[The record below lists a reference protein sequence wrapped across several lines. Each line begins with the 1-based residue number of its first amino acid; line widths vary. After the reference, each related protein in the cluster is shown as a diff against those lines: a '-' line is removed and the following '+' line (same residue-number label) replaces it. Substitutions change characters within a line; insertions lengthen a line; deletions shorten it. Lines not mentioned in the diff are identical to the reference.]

1 MIALLALSLALAPQD
16 TRQHTFRY
24 EASADVSRVNVAGS
38 FNGWNKD
45 ATPMRRDGD
54 GRSWTVSLDLPAGKH
69 WYKFVLNGENW
80 VTDPKAKSE
89 DDGNGNQNSVLV
101 LWPAGYEQPAKVGDF
116 NVTSAALKHVQEPPL
131 LNWDRGR
138 LTLSLRARPGD
149 FKSVS
154 VVAISGKSYH
164 RVQMADRGGDEIQT
178 TFTASVPWDRKQ
190 PIRYLFSIDDGGR
203 GPLTYD
209 ERGIWAQHA
218 DPIDRRFVL
227 DPKTYRPLQP
237 PTWVEDSVLYQIF
250 PDRFWN
256 GDRTND
262 PAETQ
267 PWDGEPTWFN
277 WFGGDFA
284 GVREKFPHLKS
295 LGVGAVYF
303 NPIFQGPSNHRYE
316 GTDYH
321 RVDHRLGTNEQFAD
335 LTREMEAQGVRTVL
349 DGVFNH
355 TAVDFFAF
363 ADVLKN
369 QQESE
374 YRDWYFVRSF
384 PVEVKENP
392 TYEAWWG
399 FQSMPKVNL
408 ATPGARDYML
418 GVVDF
423 WAKNARIH
431 GWRLDVANEVS
442 MDFWREFRPR
452 VKRHGEDKWIVGEV
466 WTDGSAWLKGDQW
479 DSVMN
484 YQFRDAVLRFV
495 ARGEDKPSQFWSRLL
510 RVHEAYG
517 PQVSRN
523 MMNLLGSHDTPRIL
537 TECGGDA
544 RLARLAAMVQFTWVG
559 APIVYYG
566 DELGMAGGRDPE
578 NRRGMRWDL
587 ATDDNPFLTLYRSL
601 SGLRRGSTA
610 LKAGDP
616 TLLGANDA
624 DGLLVFRRQVG
635 NDWAIV
641 AVNRSDRARN
651 VTVPGTRVLSIDA
664 FINDAASVSHD
675 RTTARPTDGSVRAT
689 VHPLSIT
696 VLRPTRP

>member
-1 MIALLALSLALAPQD
+1 VTAVLALGLALLAQD
-16 TRQHTFRY
+16 TRNHVFRY
-24 EASADVSRVNVAGS
+24 EAAADVQRVSLAGS

-45 ATPMRRDGD
+45 ATPMRREADGKTWSV
-54 GRSWTVSLDLPAGKH
+54 GLDLAAGKH
-69 WYKFVLNGENW
+69 WYKFVLDGETW

-89 DDGNGNQNSVLV
+89 DDGNGNLNSVLV
-101 LWPAGYEQPAKVGDF
+101 LWPAGYERPAVVGDGDLT
-116 NVTSAALKHVQEPPL
+116 VAALKHVQEPPL

-154 VVAISGKSYH
+154 VATASGRSEH

-178 TFTASVPWDRKQ
+178 TYTATVPWDRKS
-190 PIRYLFSIDDGGR
+190 PIRYSFNIEDGGR
-203 GPLTYD
+203 GHWVFDATGAWLQRSTPA
-209 ERGIWAQHA
+209 E
-218 DPIDRRFVL
+218 PFVL

-256 GDRTND
+256 GDKSND

-284 GVREKFPHLKS
+284 GVREKLPHLRS

-321 RVDHRLGTNEQFAD
+321 KVDHRLGTNGQFAA
-335 LTREMEAQGVRTVL
+335 LTEEMETLGIRTVL

-355 TAVDFFAF
+355 TAVDFYAF
-363 ADVLKN
+363 ADLLKN
-369 QQESE
+369 QAQSE

-392 TYEAWWG
+392 SYEAWWG

-408 ATPGARDYML
+408 ANRGARDYML

-423 WAKNARIH
+423 WAKNARVH

-452 VKRHGEDKWIVGEV
+452 VKAHGEDKWIVGEV

-495 ARGEDKPSQFWSRLL
+495 ARGEGTPKEFWGRLI

-523 MMNLLGSHDTPRIL
+523 MMNLLGSHDTSRIL

-587 ATDDNPFLTLYRSL
+587 ATDDNPFLSLYRSL
-601 SGLRRGSTA
+601 SGLRRGSIA
-610 LKAGDP
+610 LTSGDP
-616 TLLGANDA
+616 VLLGSDDA
-624 DGLLVFRRQVG
+624 RRLLVFRRQVG

-641 AVNRSDRARN
+641 AVNRSEQPQT
-651 VTVPGTRVLSIDA
+651 VTVPSASALAVDA
-664 FINDAASVSHD
+664 FINEAATVSHD
-675 RTTARPTDGSVRAT
+675 RTTVGPKDGSVRTT
-689 VHPLSIT
+689 VQPLSIA